1 MAINKNWWSV
11 TSKQH
16 AYSSKRVYGKQVY
29 GKRVY
34 GKRVYWGSTLKTE

>member
-29 GKRVY
+29 GKRV
-34 GKRVYWGSTLKTE
+34 RLLGSTFKTE